1 MGIFDTMKDK
11 AGDLADDAGRAGK
24 IAAAQVKLKSLQ
36 GDVEKAIGYLG
47 HEAFDLI
54 DRGELVCPGL
64 DPATARVREARQ
76 LVADKEAEIAAL
88 RAEGE

>member
-36 GDVEKAIGYLG
+36 GDVDKAIGYLG
-47 HEAFDLI
+47 HEVVDLI
-54 DRGELVCPGL
+54 ERGELVYPGL
-64 DPATARVREARQ
+64 DPAMARVREARQ